1 MKAATK
7 LYFGTVLQ
15 FLVAISLLAV
25 FLYMQEKQNHDS
37 VVINLAGR
45 QRMLSQKITKDI
57 LLFSQGVFPVEKVLN
72 TIDVFH
78 QTLKALTYGGK
89 APLDLVQI
97 TFTTLPAPET
107 KAVVMQLKTVE
118 SIWSSFSEIAKRY
131 LNEKKASSLA
141 YLKDNNVLLLQE
153 MNRAVFLM
161 DEEAAGKVAS
171 LRKVLLWGS
180 AVLSL
185 LFLLTLFTTKRAE
198 AERERLLVT
207 ERAQAKRQAALFRLS
222 AELAA
227 TLDEDEVSRVVVNG
241 LHDTLG
247 FDLVAL
253 FLADEATGDRL
264 LAASAGVDDL
274 PASIPRGQGLSER
287 PLMDGQLHYT
297 PDIAQEHR
305 YFHDMR
311 GSEVDVPVLIG
322 EKVQG
327 VLIVEN
333 RKPDAFNQNDFEV
346 LTAATQL
353 AGIAIE
359 RARLLDSE
367 RQRADELDALSTTI
381 TDITSE
387 LELSNLLHAIV
398 ERAAGL
404 LDATGGELGLYDEAS
419 REIQIVVNHNLGQGY
434 IDMRFK
440 LGEGAMGRVAA
451 TGEPLIIED
460 YHAWKGRARQ
470 YDEIVIHAC
479 LAAPLKVG
487 NRLVGV
493 MIIATTDPNRQ
504 FDSAGVHLINLFAHQ
519 AAIAI
524 ENARLFAEV
533 QSQKRYSESLV
544 QNSPAA
550 IVAVDMD
557 GNVSSWNPAAERL
570 FGFTQAE
577 ALGFNLDVLIT
588 TTSEMMEEAKDFTRH
603 VKREVR
609 LVHANTRRCH
619 RDGTVVEVE
628 VLATPIDVKDP
639 YVGTLAIFHD
649 ITELKQAQQE
659 LQKAKEAAESANRA
673 KSTFLANMSH
683 ELRTPLNA
691 VIGYSEMLIEDAEE
705 QGQEEFIPDL
715 QKIREA
721 SKQLLSLINDVL
733 DLSKIE
739 AGKMEL
745 FLETFEVMHLIQG
758 VVSTVQPLVEKNAN
772 NLKVHSADD
781 LGTMYTDLIK
791 LRQGLINLLGNA
803 SKFTEHGTISL
814 DVTRQTVDGADWIT
828 FSVSD
833 TGIGMTPEQMD
844 KLFQP
849 FSQTE
854 ASMSRKYGGTGLG
867 LEITRCFCEILGGD
881 ITVKSVLG
889 VGSTFTIRLPA
900 EVVQPKIELVAVA
913 ES

>member
-1 MKAATK
+1 MKVSTK
-7 LYFGTVLQ
+7 LYFGIVLQ

-25 FLYMQEKQNHDS
+25 FLFMQEKQDHDS

-45 QRMLSQKITKDI
+45 QRMLSQKMTKEI
-57 LLFSQGVFPVEKVLN
+57 FLFSQGGFPAEKVFK
-72 TIDVFH
+72 TIEVFD
-78 QTLKALTYGGK
+78 QTLKALIYGGK
-89 APLDLVQI
+89 APLDLVQT

-107 KAVVMQLKTVE
+107 RVVVKQLKTVE
-118 SIWSSFSEIAKRY
+118 SIWSSISEIAKKY
-131 LNEKKASSLA
+131 LKEKEASSLV

-153 MNRAVFLM
+153 MDRAVFLM
-161 DEEAAGKVAS
+161 DEDAAGKVAS
-171 LRKVLLWGS
+171 LRQVLLWGS

-185 LFLLTLFTTKRAE
+185 LFLLTLFITKRAE
-198 AERERLLVT
+198 AERERLLVA

-227 TLDEDEVSRVVVNG
+227 TLNEGEVCRCVVDG

-247 FDLVAL
+247 CDLVAL
-253 FLADEATGDRL
+253 FLVDTVTGDRV
-264 LAASAGVDDL
+264 LAASAGVGD
-274 PASIPRGQGLSER
+274 PPVRIPRGQGLSER
-287 PLMDGQLHYT
+287 PLLDDQLHYT
-297 PDIAQEHR
+297 PDVIQEHR
-305 YFHDMR
+305 YIHDVR

-327 VLIVEN
+327 VLIAEN
-333 RKPDAFNQNDFEV
+333 REPHAFNQNDFEV
-346 LTAATQL
+346 FTAASQQ
-353 AGIAIE
+353 AGLAIE
-359 RARLLDSE
+359 RARLLATE
-367 RQRADELDALSTTI
+367 RKRADELDALRTTI

-404 LDATGGELGLYDEAS
+404 LDATGGALGLYDEAR
-419 REIQIVVNHNLGQGY
+419 REIQIAVNHNLRLSTTGA
-434 IDMRFK
+434 RLR
-440 LGEGAMGRVAA
+440 LGEGGMGRVAE
-451 TGEPLIIED
+451 TGEVLIIED
-460 YHAWKGRARQ
+460 YHTWEGRTQQ
-470 YDEIVIHAC
+470 YNGIAIHAY
-479 LAAPLKVG
+479 LVAPLKVG

-493 MIIATTDPNRQ
+493 ISIAATDPDRQ
-504 FDSAGVHLINLFAHQ
+504 FDPADVHLINLFAHH

-524 ENARLFAEV
+524 ENARLFEEV

-544 QNSPAA
+544 QNSPVA
-550 IVAVDMD
+550 IVSVDMD

-577 ALGFNLDVLIT
+577 ALGCNLDVLIT
-588 TTSEMMEEAKDFTRH
+588 TTPEMLEEAKNFTRET
-603 VKREVR
+603 KGKNS
-609 LVHANTRRCH
+609 LAHAITQRGR
-619 RDGTVVEVE
+619 RDGALVEVE
-628 VLATPIDVKDP
+628 VLATTVDMKGP
-639 YVGTLAIFHD
+639 YAGSLAIYHD
-649 ITELKQAQQE
+649 ITELKRAQQE
-659 LQKAKEAAESANRA
+659 LQEAKEAAESANRA

-691 VIGYSEMLIEDAEE
+691 VIGYNEMLIEDAED

-745 FLETFEVMHLIQG
+745 FLETFEVMHLIQD

-772 NLKVHSADD
+772 NLKIHSADD

-791 LRQGLINLLGNA
+791 VHQGLVNLLGNA
-803 SKFTEHGTISL
+803 SKFTEHGTIAL
-814 DVTRQTVDGADWIT
+814 DATRQTVDDTDWIT

-833 TGIGMTPEQMD
+833 TGIGMTPEQME

-849 FSQTE
+849 FSQAE
-854 ASMSRKYGGTGLG
+854 ASMTRKYGGTGLG
-867 LEITRCFCEILGGD
+867 LEITRRFCEILGGD
-881 ITVKSVLG
+881 ITAKSKLG

-900 EVVQPKIELVAVA
+900 EVVQPKIEQITD
-913 ES
+913 S

>member
-1 MKAATK
+1 MKAAIK

-25 FLYMQEKQNHDS
+25 FLYMQEKQDHDS

-89 APLDLVQI
+89 APLDLVQT

-107 KAVVMQLKTVE
+107 KTVVTQLKTVE

-171 LRKVLLWGS
+171 LRKVLLLGS
-180 AVLSL
+180 AALSL

-227 TLDEDEVSRVVVNG
+227 TLDEEEVSRGVVNG

-274 PASIPRGQGLSER
+274 PARIPRGQGLSER
-287 PLMDGQLHYT
+287 PLLDGQLHYT
-297 PDIAQEHR
+297 PDVTQEHR
-305 YFHDMR
+305 YIHDLR
-311 GSEVDVPVLIG
+311 GSEVDVPILIG

-327 VLIVEN
+327 VLIAEN

-353 AGIAIE
+353 AGLAIE
-359 RARLLDSE
+359 KARLLASE
-367 RQRADELDALSTTI
+367 RRRADELEALRTTI

-404 LDATGGELGLYDEAS
+404 LGAMGGELGLYDETS

-434 IDMRFK
+434 IGMRLR
-440 LGEGAMGRVAA
+440 LGEGAMGRVAE

-460 YHAWKGRARQ
+460 YHTWERRARQ

-493 MIIATTDPNRQ
+493 MTIATTDLDRQ
-504 FDSAGVHLINLFAHQ
+504 FDLADVHLINLFAHQ

-544 QNSPAA
+544 QNSPVA
-550 IVAVDMD
+550 IVTVDKAGD
-557 GNVSSWNPAAERL
+557 VSSWNPAAERL
-570 FGFTQAE
+570 FGFTRAE
-577 ALGFNLDVLIT
+577 ALKFNLDVLIT
-588 TTSEMMEEAKDFTRH
+588 TTPEMLEEAKDFTRET
-603 VKREVR
+603 KGESR
-609 LVHANTRRCH
+609 LVHAITRRCR

-628 VLATPIDVKDP
+628 VLAAPIDVKDP
-639 YVGTLAIFHD
+639 YAGSLTIYHD

-691 VIGYSEMLIEDAEE
+691 IIGFSEMLIEDAED
-705 QGQEEFIPDL
+705 QGQEGFIPDL
-715 QKIREA
+715 QKIHTA
-721 SKQLLSLINDVL
+721 SKHLLSLINNVL

-745 FLETFEVMHLIQG
+745 YLETFEVMHLIQD
-758 VVSTVQPLVEKNAN
+758 VVSTIQPLVEKNAN
-772 NLKVHSADD
+772 NIKIHSADD

-791 LRQGLINLLGNA
+791 VREGLVNLLGNA
-803 SKFTEHGTISL
+803 SKFTEHGTIRL
-814 DVTRQTVDGADWIT
+814 DAARQTFDGADWIT

-833 TGIGMTPEQMD
+833 TGIGMTPEQIK

-849 FSQTE
+849 FSQAE
-854 ASMSRKYGGTGLG
+854 ASMTHKYGGTGLG
-867 LEITRCFCEILGGD
+867 LEITRRFCEILGGD

-900 EVVQPKIELVAVA
+900 EIVQPKIELVAVA